1 MASPAA
7 CWEPV
12 RLGSLLAVKHGYAFK
27 GEFFEDSGE
36 AVVLTPGNFR
46 VGGGLQLRDGKE
58 KYYSAPYSE
67 EFLLAPGD
75 LLLAMTDLK
84 QDAPILGCPI
94 VIPDSGQFLHNQ
106 RLGKVVDVDAG
117 RLYRLFAYYLFIWDG
132 VRAQI
137 RGSATG
143 ATVRHTAPTRIY
155 DVQFKL
161 PPLLAQRKIA
171 AILSAYDDLIENN
184 ARRIK
189 ILEETAQRIYQ
200 EWFVEFRFPGNEDAQ
215 MADSE
220 LGPIPEGWREESL
233 SSLADLKWGDTSKTK
248 RSYSASGYEV
258 FSASGADGKSENYDF
273 DLDGVVLSAIGAKCG
288 KTWLAKGKWSCIKNT
303 IRFWSD
309 SPDVST
315 EYLYMATNSEDFWP
329 KRGAAQPFIAQTDA
343 RAKRIAVP
351 THEVMRRFTDHLGP
365 ILDAIHVLSRTSENL
380 RTIRE
385 ILLPRLISGE
395 IDVEALD
402 IDTSGLAA

>member
-1 MASPAA
+1 VSSLNWQLVPLGEVADIVNGDRGKNYPSASNRVEFGIPFINAGHLDA
-7 CWEPV
+7 GVV
-12 RLGSLLAVKHGYAFK
+12 RLKSMDYISQDHYELLSGGHIHAGDVLLCIRGSLGRVALATSDVVPGAIASSLVILR
-27 GEFFEDSGE
+27 SGPNLE
-36 AVVLTPGNFR
+36 SR
-46 VGGGLQLRDGKE
+46 
-58 KYYSAPYSE
+58 
-67 EFLLAPGD
+67 FLLAWLMSP
-75 LLLAMTDLK
+75 
-84 QDAPILGCPI
+84 
-94 VIPDSGQFLHNQ
+94 
-106 RLGKVVDVDAG
+106 AG
-117 RLYRLFAYYLFIWDG
+117 RQTIAMHDN
-132 VRAQI
+132 
-137 RGSATG
+137 GSAQPNVG
-143 ATVRHTAPTRIY
+143 ARDVARFRIPI
-155 DVQFKL
+155 
-161 PPLLAQRKIA
+161 PPLLDQQKIA
-171 AILSAYDDLIENN
+171 SILSAYDDLIENN
-184 ARRIK
+184 TRRIQ
-189 ILEETAQRIYQ
+189 ILEEMAQAIYR
-200 EWFVEFRFPGNEDAQ
+200 EWFVEFRFPGHENVR
-215 MADSE
+215 MVDSD

-351 THEVMRRFTDHLGP
+351 THDVMRRFTDHLGP

-380 RTIRE
+380 RTIRDP
-385 ILLPRLISGE
+385 LLPRLISGE
-395 IDVEALD
+395 IDVSNLD
-402 IDTSGLAA
+402 IGNAQPAA